1 VKEAHVDS
9 CIRTSVEGG
18 VATVTIARPPVNVLT
33 LALLLELGGCLER
46 LATVDDLRAIVLAA
60 GGKHFSAGADV
71 GEHLAPSY
79 RELIPAFLHT
89 LEAVASFPLP
99 VIAAVRGRCLGGGF
113 ELVQMA
119 DMVVAGAGASFGQP
133 EILLG
138 VTAPAACAMLPRL
151 THRGMAA
158 EILFTGEAIGAERA
172 LACGLVQ
179 RVVTDDRVEEEA
191 LSIARRCAG
200 LSAAALRVTKRTL
213 LAAAGLPLPEALR
226 AAGAVYMDELMQ
238 TADAGEGLSAFVEKR
253 APVWRHR

>member
-1 VKEAHVDS
+1 MDS

-18 VATVTIARPPVNVLT
+18 VATMTIARPPVNVLT
-33 LALLLELGGCLER
+33 LALLRELGGCLER
-46 LATVDDLRAIVLAA
+46 LAPVGDLRAVVLAA
-60 GGKHFSAGADV
+60 EGKHFSAGADV
-71 GEHLAPSY
+71 GEHLTPSY
-79 RELIPAFLHT
+79 RELIPAFLRT

-119 DMVVAGAGASFGQP
+119 DLIVAGAGASFGQP

-151 THRGMAA
+151 THRGTAA

-179 RVVTDDRVEEEA
+179 RVVADERVEEEA

-200 LSAAALRVTKRTL
+200 LSAAALRMMKRTL
-213 LAAAGLPLPEALR
+213 LATAGLPRTEALR

-238 TADAGEGLSAFVEKR
+238 TADAGEGLSAFVEER
-253 APVWRHR
+253 TPVWRHR